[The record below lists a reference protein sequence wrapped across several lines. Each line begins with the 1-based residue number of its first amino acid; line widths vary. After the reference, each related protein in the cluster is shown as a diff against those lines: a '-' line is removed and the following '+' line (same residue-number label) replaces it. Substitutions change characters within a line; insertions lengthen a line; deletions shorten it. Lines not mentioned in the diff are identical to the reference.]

1 MPSFETA
8 EGGFFYPL
16 KNRFWEVNTIS
27 KLVSPTKGKA
37 RDRRDI
43 LLIVF
48 AVIALLAIAVAVW
61 ALVTMNKNVKQSS
74 AESAPAEQIAPA
86 PTPEPTPTPEPLTNS
101 IALPQMAW
109 INLDADKT
117 EQAKTFTNPAENFA
131 QFRVTIFMDEEVLWQ
146 STFLKPGETSA
157 PMVLAHPLSPGE
169 YDANL
174 IYECVTNDAAK
185 TPLNGANSPI
195 KLRVY

>member
-1 MPSFETA
+1 MDKKVSR
-8 EGGFFYPL
+8 
-16 KNRFWEVNTIS
+16 KNGSSNGQKT
-27 KLVSPTKGKA
+27 LV
-37 RDRRDI
+37 I
-43 LLIVF
+43 LLALV
-48 AVIALLAIAVAVW
+48 AVTACVIAVW
-61 ALVTMNKNVKQSS
+61 AVKTMKELSRSQTTPAAVSEVTETPIPSLS
-74 AESAPAEQIAPA
+74 
-86 PTPEPTPTPEPLTNS
+86 PTPLTDT

-131 QFRVTIFMDEEVLWQ
+131 QFRVTIFMDGEVLWQ
-146 STFLKPGETSA
+146 SKFLKPGETSS

-185 TPLNGANSPI
+185 APLNGANSPI
-195 KLRVY
+195 KLKVY

>member
-1 MPSFETA
+1 MT
-8 EGGFFYPL
+8 
-16 KNRFWEVNTIS
+16 TIG
-27 KLVSPTKGKA
+27 KHVSSEKKKGK
-37 RDRRDI
+37 DRRDI

-48 AVIALLAIAVAVW
+48 AVIAILAILVAVW
-61 ALVTMNKNVKQSS
+61 AIMTRNKDAPTSQ
-74 AESAPAEQIAPA
+74 AIEAPAA
-86 PTPEPTPTPEPLTNS
+86 LTETQEHLTDQ

-131 QFRVTIFMDEEVLWQ
+131 QFRVTIFMDGEVLWQ

-157 PMVLAHPLSPGE
+157 PMVLVHTLSPGE

-195 KLRVY
+195 KLKVY